1 MAKTADFLA
10 LDLGAESG
18 RGIVGSLDAGR
29 LTLEVVHRFA
39 NGPTRVGGSL
49 YWDALRLFDEIKRA
63 LALAA
68 KRGGVLSGLGIDAWG
83 VDYGL
88 LGRGDVLLGSPY
100 HYRDSRTDGMMEEA
114 FSRVPQPEIFER
126 TGTQFM
132 QINTIYQLL
141 AMSIQESPL
150 LQVAE
155 MLLLMPDLFSFWL
168 SGVKAAEFTIATT
181 TQCYDP
187 RARDWAWGLMEKLGL
202 PTTILPKIVPPG
214 AVLGPLLPDVA
225 EETGAGRV
233 PVIATAAHD
242 TAAAVAAVPS
252 AGDSYA
258 FISSGTWSLMGVEV
272 KEPIINEAAREANF
286 TNEGGVEG
294 TFRFLKNIAGLWL
307 VQESKRTW
315 AKKGVQLSYDQMAEM
330 AAEAQPFKCIIDP
343 DHPRFLLPGDVPAR
357 IGEYC
362 KTTGQAQPQTRG
374 EAVRTVL
381 EGLALRYRWTIDRLE
396 ELTGRPLDT
405 IHIVGGGCQN
415 RLLCQFTADAA
426 GRPVIAGPVEATAA
440 GNVLVQAMAAGLIGS
455 LADAREI
462 VRNSFGLE
470 RYEPRDTAAWQDAY
484 GRFQALVP
492 TSPDS

>member
-1 MAKTADFLA
+1 VAKTADFLA

-88 LGRGDVLLGSPY
+88 LGRGDVLLGNPY

-141 AMSIQESPL
+141 AMSIQKSPL

-155 MLLLMPDLFSFWL
+155 TLLLMPDLFSFWL

-202 PTTILPKIVPPG
+202 PTRILPEIVPPG
-214 AVLGPLLPDVA
+214 TVLGPLLPEIA
-225 EETGAGRV
+225 LETGARDV
-233 PVIATAAHD
+233 PVIATACHD
-242 TAAAVAAVPS
+242 TGAAVAAVP
-252 AGDSYA
+252 ARRDNYA
-258 FISSGTWSLMGVEV
+258 YISSGTWSMVGIEARA
-272 KEPIINEAAREANF
+272 PIINKTVQERNF
-286 TNEGGVEG
+286 TNEGGVAG
-294 TFRFLKNIAGLWL
+294 TFRFMKNIMGLWL
-307 VQESKRTW
+307 VQESRRTW
-315 AKKGVQLSYDQMAEM
+315 ARAGEELSYDEISRL
-330 AAEAQPFKCIIDP
+330 AAAARPFKSLVDP
-343 DHPRFLLPGDVPAR
+343 DHPSFLPPGDMPAR
-357 IGEYC
+357 IREFC
-362 KTTGQAQPQTRG
+362 RTTGQEAPETKG
-374 EAVRTVL
+374 EIARTVF
-381 EGLALRYRWTIDRLE
+381 EGLALKYRHTIDILG
-396 ELTGRPLDT
+396 ELAGRQFDV
-405 IHIVGGGCQN
+405 IHVVGGGSQN
-415 RLLCQFTADAA
+415 RLLCQFTADAT
-426 GRPVIAGPVEATAA
+426 GRPVVAGPVEATAA
-440 GNVLVQAMAAGLIGS
+440 GNVLVQAMATGLVGS
-455 LADAREI
+455 LDEVRQI
-462 VRNSFGLE
+462 VRNSFQLE
-470 RYEPRDTAAWQDAY
+470 RYEPRDTGAWDEAY
-484 GRFQALVP
+484 GRFQSLIA
-492 TSPDS
+492 SN